1 MIGEGWSVQCGH
13 LPIIKPALFRV
24 SGAHYISFI
33 RECCQRIL
41 GVSARNFRLT
51 VLLLLIC
58 GETEED
64 LIGL

>member
-1 MIGEGWSVQCGH
+1 M
-13 LPIIKPALFRV
+13 KPALFRV